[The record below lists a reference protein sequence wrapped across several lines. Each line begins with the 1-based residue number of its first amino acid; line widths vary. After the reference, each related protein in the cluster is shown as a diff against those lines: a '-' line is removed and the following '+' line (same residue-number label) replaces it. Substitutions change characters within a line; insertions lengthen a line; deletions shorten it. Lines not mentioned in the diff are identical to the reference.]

1 MANNEVTTKFKVDIS
16 NLKKGIQ
23 EANRQIRLASA
34 EFKAASSGME
44 NWQKSTDGLEAK
56 IESLEKTLKAQ
67 KSILSSYEKQLELIV
82 KEEGANSKG
91 ADEMRIKIANQK
103 ATINQTEKSLKGFK
117 DQLSEVKKSQDES
130 TKAAEKQ
137 TSAYD
142 KLQKEIQDQEKELEE
157 LKKDYANAVIEQGK
171 TSDSAKE
178 LGSKIDQLS
187 KDLGE
192 NRDKLKEAE
201 YQTEEL
207 DDAMDKT
214 TNGGLSAFTVALG
227 NLAADAITKAIDK
240 MKEFITTTVELG
252 ISFDTAMS
260 KVGAISGATTE
271 DMEKLRAKA
280 KEMGASTKFTA
291 TEAAEAFQYMAMAGW
306 KTDDMLSGIDGILN
320 LAAASGADLGQTS
333 DIVTDALTAFGYTAQ
348 DAGHFADVLAA
359 AASNAN
365 TNVEMMGASFKY
377 AAPVAGA
384 MGYSAEDV
392 AVALGLMANQSIKA
406 DMAGTTLRSIMQRMA
421 DASGETKEAMDR
433 LGLSL
438 YDDNGRMYSL
448 MEIMQKL
455 RSSMGSINMPMDEFT
470 RQCESLDAQLEDG
483 TLTQSAYD
491 KQLEELT
498 KRAFGAAGAEKARA
512 ASMLGGARAM
522 SGLLAIANT
531 SEEDFSKLTDA
542 IYGSEGAAQNMADT
556 MLDNLGGDVTKLK
569 SKLEGT
575 KLELY
580 EKFEPALRSGT
591 KVLGAFID
599 GLQWLIDHSSEVAAA
614 IDGIATSLITFFIIV
629 KRQALLAG
637 LIKLITSLKTALTV
651 LFGVIAANPVGA
663 LIAILAGL
671 VTALITLWNTSEDF
685 RNFWIGVWED
695 IKRAVERQGKLIKDF
710 WSGVGD
716 ALIGGV
722 KRQYELITG
731 YWSNI
736 GKGIKEKAQDAYDGI
751 TGIFEAIPDWF
762 ESKFSAAWKAVKDV
776 FSEGGEIFLGIKEG
790 IETTFTTIVNGLI
803 KGINKIITQPFKA
816 INKTL
821 NKIRSVGIGKVH
833 PFKGLWDADPISIP
847 EIPYLEKGGILK
859 KGQIG
864 LLEGNGAEAVVPLDK
879 NRKWVASVVR
889 EMDRASGGTTIGKTV
904 TNNYNFNQTITSP
917 KALSRLDIYR
927 QTKNQLNFA
936 KGVG

>member
-1 MANNEVTTKFKVDIS
+1 MANNEVTTKFRVDIS

-67 KSILSSYEKQLELIV
+67 KTILSNYEKQLELIV

-178 LGSKIDQLS
+178 LGAKIDQLS
-187 KDLGE
+187 KDLSE

-214 TNGGLSAFTVALG
+214 TNGGLSAFTIALG
-227 NLAADAITKAIDK
+227 NLAANAISKAVDK

-291 TEAAEAFQYMAMAGW
+291 GEAAEAFQYMAMAGW
-306 KTDDMLSGIDGILN
+306 KTEDMLSGIDGILN

-406 DMAGTTLRSIMQRMA
+406 DMAGTTLRNIMQRMA
-421 DASGETKEAMDR
+421 DASGDTKEAMDR

-438 YDDNGRMYSL
+438 YDDDGRMYSL

-455 RSSMGSINMPMDEFT
+455 RSSMGSISMPMDEFT
-470 RQCESLDAQLEDG
+470 KQCENLDKQLEDG

-498 KRAFGAAGAEKARA
+498 KRAFGAEGAEKARA

-531 SEEDFSKLTDA
+531 SEEDFNKLTDA
-542 IYGSEGAAQNMADT
+542 IYGSEGAAQSMADA

-591 KVLGAFID
+591 KVLGNFID
-599 GLQWLIDHSSEVAAA
+599 GLQWLIDHSSDVAAA
-614 IDGIATSLITFFIIV
+614 IGGITTSLITFFIIV

-663 LIAILAGL
+663 LIAVLAGL

-685 RNFWIGVWED
+685 RNFWTGVWGD
-695 IKRAVERQGKLIKDF
+695 IKLAVERQGKLIKDF

-731 YWSNI
+731 YWSSI
-736 GKGIKEKAQDAYDGI
+736 GKGIREKAKDAYDGI
-751 TGIFEAIPDWF
+751 TSIFESIPDWF

-821 NKIRSVGIGKVH
+821 NKIRNVGIGKVH

-859 KGQIG
+859 KGQVG

-879 NRKWVASVVR
+879 NRRWVASVVR
-889 EMDRASGGTTIGKTV
+889 EMDRASGGATIGKTV